1 MRQYIRDRT
10 AGATYFFT
18 INLLNRQNA
27 LLVDH
32 IAALRSAY
40 NNTQKS
46 MPFTL
51 HAMVVMPDHLHM
63 LLTLPENDVNYPQRI
78 SQIKS
83 RFCSALPN
91 VENI

>member
-18 INLLNRQNA
+18 INLFNRQSA
-27 LLVDH
+27 LLVEH
-32 IAALRSAY
+32 IDALRSAY

-51 HAMVVMPDHLHM
+51 HAMMVLLDHLHM
-63 LLTLPENDVNYPQRI
+63 FLTSFENNVNYPQRI
-78 SQIKS
+78 SEIKS
-83 RFCSALPN
+83 RF
-91 VENI
+91 